1 MILDENLFYN
11 FLKKRSYRCFI
22 LNLDKLEVKR
32 RRRRRRR
39 IWTSLEYCYLIRIQ
53 YSNKMQIK
61 VVKLLI
67 YHAGG

>member
-1 MILDENLFYN
+1 MKNCFITF
-11 FLKKRSYRCFI
+11 FLKKEVKCFI
-22 LNLDKLEVKR
+22 LNLDKLEVK
-32 RRRRRRR
+32 RRRRRR

-61 VVKLLI
+61 IVKLLI